1 LLVGRIDEDETASF
15 GGGGECEECFETVPV
30 MYTWTSAEMAL
41 KFRLA
46 LGHDFDESQP
56 VVGTG

>member
-1 LLVGRIDEDETASF
+1 MKTRPRRSV
-15 GGGGECEECFETVPV
+15 GGGECEECFETVPV